1 MKFHTQRW
9 GWVVLLA
16 AGCAEVGSQEGTTA
30 SEQAASTQSGTAGP
44 ANAPAAALTGAPA
57 AAALP
62 AAAPGATRVYRSHPN
77 PADRQHP
84 TGLREMTLEQRQA
97 LEAATPKLT
106 EIRPTPLAL
115 DRIKQHGA
123 VQKNK
128 AAADLSALEGQVAGP
143 GADLVTSAPGDKRTL
158 RAAAATTLPRSVDNS
173 TLAAFPEIR
182 DQGGIGSC
190 VGFAVGYY
198 LYTHELGLIAGW
210 NNKNTSN
217 GTKVSPKWAYNLSNS
232 GENNGTWASTVHGVL
247 AESGA
252 LMWSDFPYN
261 GDVSNP
267 LNFREWPRTSTL
279 WKRALG
285 YKSLGY
291 SYLPIPTDAD
301 SIAQIKSVLLNGHV
315 VNFATHIYSWQFDVI
330 DNDPGTSADDA
341 LVGQNIVTW
350 QNGSDGAHEATIVG
364 YNDDIWVD
372 LNVNGRVDTGEKGAF
387 KIANSWGS
395 GWANNG
401 YAWVA
406 YDAAQFVSQVP
417 LGPASD
423 ARAQLFNEV
432 TALIGA
438 RVNYQP
444 NLVLEVTLST
454 AERGNFPIAFGVT
467 EPDRT
472 DAVLDQW
479 YPVAIAGGGAY
490 AFDGTTTTSPQTGSF
505 AFDLSSWAP
514 SYGDLRYEV
523 VAHNWGHFTS
533 TVSGT
538 ALVDRLRSNLRT
550 PSTEPTAVMGEG
562 QSKTQGLRYKFQDP
576 SKVPQLTVSPV
587 SSIAFGNVAVGAKL
601 DKTVNVTNT
610 GNADMLVTSLRYSNP
625 LFLTPDDY
633 GYGFRLAPGETRA
646 VNVEFAPASS
656 QSETSTL
663 NLRNT
668 SSNLASPSLSLSGSG
683 TSNDDSAPIQV
694 FITQQNALNDNSV
707 TLRAEVKNR
716 GTTAITL
723 SNYRVVYYLNDPEQ
737 DPTTWVWDTAY
748 TTAGTITAKAKKL
761 FAVKKVGVRKADTA
775 LTFTFTNKSV
785 AAGSSVIFQGTLH
798 RADYSWYPNETDDW
812 SRYLRRDG
820 MAEGT
825 TVQLISNNSTVFGI
839 GGELQ
844 PGARQFKL
852 TPTTVTSSV
861 TSTFIMDASDGYERV
876 YRFYNPSGTL
886 VKSIWTYMSA
896 PGQQTETLELSDLP
910 AGTYTVLLEL
920 GGSAVDLTT
929 ITKT

>member
-1 MKFHTQRW
+1 MKLRAQKW

-16 AGCAEVGSQEGTTA
+16 AGCADVESQEGGTA
-30 SEQAASTQSGTAGP
+30 AEQAASTQGSAAP
-44 ANAPAAALTGAPA
+44 ANASAAVVPGSPA
-57 AAALP
+57 AAA
-62 AAAPGATRVYRSHPN
+62 ATGVTRVYRSHPN

-84 TGLREMTLEQRQA
+84 TGLREMTPEQRKA
-97 LEAATPKLT
+97 LQEATPKLT

-115 DRIKQHGA
+115 DRIKQHVA
-123 VQKNK
+123 LQKTK
-128 AAADLSALEGQVAGP
+128 ASADLSAVESQVAGP
-143 GADLVTSAPGDKRTL
+143 GTDLVTAAPGDKSTL
-158 RAAAATTLPRSVDNS
+158 KAAAAATLPRSVDNS
-173 TLAAFPEIR
+173 TLVAFPEIR

-190 VGFAVGYY
+190 VGFAVAYY

-217 GTKVSPKWAYNLSNS
+217 TTKVSPKWAYNLSNS

-261 GDVSNP
+261 GNVSNP
-267 LNFREWPRTSTL
+267 INFREWPRTSTL

-291 SYLPIPTDAD
+291 SYLNVPTDAD

-315 VNFATHIYSWQFDVI
+315 VNFATHIYSWQFDNI
-330 DNDPGTSADDA
+330 DNDPSTSTDDA

-372 LNVNGRVDTGEKGAF
+372 LNANGRVDTGEKGAF

-406 YDAAQFVSQVP
+406 YDAAQFASQVP

-423 ARAQLFNEV
+423 ARAPLFTEV

-454 AERGNFPIAFGVT
+454 AERGNFPIALGLT

-472 DAVLDQW
+472 DTILEQW
-479 YPVAIAGGGAY
+479 YPVAISGGGAY
-490 AFDGTTTTSPQTGSF
+490 AFDGTTTTTPQTGSF

-514 SYGDLRYEV
+514 SYGDLRYEIV
-523 VAHNWGHFTS
+523 GHNWGHFTS

-538 ALVDRLRSNLRT
+538 AVVDRLRSNLRT
-550 PSTEPTAVMGEG
+550 ASTEPTAVMGEG
-562 QSKTQGLRYKFQDP
+562 QIKTQGLRYKFQDP
-576 SKVPQLTVSPV
+576 SKVPQLTVSPA
-587 SSIAFGNVAVGAKL
+587 SSIAFGAVAVGAKL
-601 DKTVNVTNT
+601 DKTVNVTNS
-610 GNADMLVTSLRYSNP
+610 GNAELMVTSLRYSNP
-625 LFLTPDDY
+625 LFLNPDDYGY
-633 GYGFRLAPGETRA
+633 GYGFRLAPGETRTL
-646 VNVEFAPASS
+646 NVEFAPASS

-663 NLRNT
+663 NIRNT
-668 SSNLASPSLSLSGSG
+668 SSNLASPSLSLTGSG
-683 TSNDDSAPIQV
+683 TSSDDSAPIQV

-716 GTTAITL
+716 GTSAITL
-723 SNYRVVYYLNDPEQ
+723 SKYRVVYYLNDPEQ
-737 DPTTWVWDTAY
+737 DPSTWVWDTAY
-748 TTAGTITAKAKKL
+748 TNVGAITAKAKRL
-761 FAVKKVGVRKADTA
+761 FATKKVGVRRADTA
-775 LTFTFTNKSV
+775 LTFTFANTNV
-785 AAGSSVIFQGTLH
+785 AAGSSAIFQGTLH

-825 TVQLISNNSTVFGI
+825 TVQLIADNSTVFGI

-861 TSTFIMDASDGYERV
+861 TSTFVMDASDGYERV
-876 YRFYNPSGTL
+876 YRFYNQSGTL

-896 PGQQTETLELSDLP
+896 PGPQTETLELSDLP

-920 GGSAVDLTT
+920 SGNAVDLTT